1 MIIMI
6 IVVIWHK
13 KVGYMQDKI
22 LKKMLSYE
30 ADLQDIKNYLRI
42 LNNYIENDNQ
52 ADYLEQ
58 FIKII
63 ERKVD
68 SFSQNYEELNNQI
81 WVLIN

>member
-1 MIIMI
+1 
-6 IVVIWHK
+6 
-13 KVGYMQDKI
+13 MQTKI

-30 ADLQDIKNYLRI
+30 ADLCDIKNYLKI
-42 LNNYIENDNQ
+42 LNNCIENDSQ

-68 SFSQNYEELNNQI
+68 VFSQNYEELNNQI
-81 WVLIN
+81 WILIN